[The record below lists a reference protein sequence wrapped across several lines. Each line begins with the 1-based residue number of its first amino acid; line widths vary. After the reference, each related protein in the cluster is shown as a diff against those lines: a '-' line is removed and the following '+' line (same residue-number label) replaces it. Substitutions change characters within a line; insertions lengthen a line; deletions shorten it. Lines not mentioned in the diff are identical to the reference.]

1 MPPSATIVTAF
12 FRLSHESSHSLKT
25 YLHWAGRLLAPVRS
39 PMAVTTDAGSIAA
52 LRSLREAGAA
62 AAAGWPTHWTVRN
75 LTSLW
80 TERRYHRS
88 ATAAAAHAKSRKLDK
103 HGHTVRIGK
112 HDNHYCLLMHEKVA
126 LLRAVA
132 RVNRFNT
139 THFLWV
145 DLGMWR
151 VSHGFERWP
160 DAARLQAWPTERVLA
175 LEVCTYWHISG
186 LSLMFHCVPLP
197 DCKPAEARP
206 ERGIL
211 KDSRLLLVPPIR
223 FHALPRACHAPYH
236 ARRDAP
242 SRRVRLELPKGGG
255 IHRRPHKRCAAPRR
269 PHRAQVYPFPRR
281 ALRRSW
287 TLSDLV
293 VAGRHGELV
302 DPRGRAPWG
311 VLGGGIFGG
320 SGSAVARWASGYFA
334 LLDRMAHHS
343 RGAAPALLTDQDVFR
358 RLYLLTPELWALV
371 PSPSSQWCH
380 GRHPI
385 LASMGGGCFHSSL
398 QRGCVERQQALAP
411 PCAGTSSSWMYLIA
425 WLASAHER
433 NVSFAHARIRPTKA
447 ESQAATTEP
456 SRAAPAVIR
465 RRQDGT
471 IRLSE
476 DMAAACTTLN
486 AASMHASQA
495 ERARHAK
502 ADYPDSRCVLGKAPV
517 EAL

>member
-175 LEVCTYWHISG
+175 LEV
-186 LSLMFHCVPLP
+186 
-197 DCKPAEARP
+197 
-206 ERGIL
+206 
-211 KDSRLLLVPPIR
+211 
-223 FHALPRACHAPYH
+223 
-236 ARRDAP
+236 
-242 SRRVRLELPKGGG
+242 
-255 IHRRPHKRCAAPRR
+255 
-269 PHRAQVYPFPRR
+269 YPFPRR

-411 PCAGTSSSWMYLIA
+411 PCAGARAASRHECAQWPSERASEQRARVPSFPARWTSKRRPRGSTCRACSPDYLPINVGPLPLATGTSSSWMYLIA